1 VGTEQAVHQ
10 LQTVRRGQT
19 APPLLSD
26 TGTAGGPHPAL
37 GLSGAVAD
45 YGEALRLDPGRA
57 DVCKKCGKVRLELG
71 DAGGASADF
80 DAAVRI
86 DPQDA
91 AALRGRSAARL
102 LLGDVA
108 GAEQDAA
115 AALAL
120 RPRVEAHAQCSAVRH
135 CDRDFAGA
143 VAHYSRAIEANPRVY
158 WPYLMRG
165 NAHYHLGALGQTYTD
180 YRRAF
185 HLDPQLAASHLV
197 KIVLREVRADPAA
210 ALAACDEHLQQ
221 HPEDFLTCGRRG
233 VILLLLGRDAEAQAD
248 LEAFRRRSPHD
259 TEWLEGVIDAVLR
272 RRQNP
277 PRERRTAA
285 AQGDRDAGLDEVFS
299 QVAAGV
305 LQL

>member
-1 VGTEQAVHQ
+1 MAISDNAQ
-10 LQTVRRGQT
+10 LYYLRGN
-19 APPLLSD
+19 ARLERGD
-26 TGTAGGPHPAL
+26 GA
-37 GLSGAVAD
+37 GAVAD
-45 YGEALRLDPGRA
+45 FGEALRLDPGRA
-57 DVCKKCGKVRLELG
+57 DVRQKRGKVRLDLG
-71 DAGGASADF
+71 DAAGAAADF

-86 DPQDA
+86 DPEDA

-102 LLGDVA
+102 LLGDLA

-120 RPRVEAHAQCSAVRH
+120 RPCVEAHAQCGAVRQ
-135 CDRDFAGA
+135 CGRDFAGA
-143 VAHYSRAIEANPRVY
+143 VAHYSRAVEANPRLY

-165 NAHYHLGALGQTYTD
+165 NAYYHLGALGQTHAD

-185 HLDPQLAASHLV
+185 HLDARLAAGHLV

-210 ALAACDEHLQQ
+210 ALAACEEHLRR
-221 HPEDFLTCGRRG
+221 HPDDFLTCGRRG

-248 LEAFRRRSPHD
+248 LEAFRRRSPLD
-259 TEWLEGVIDAVLR
+259 AEWLALVIDCVLR
-272 RRQNP
+272 RRPNT
-277 PRERRTAA
+277 PREQPMAP
-285 AQGDRDAGLDEVFS
+285 AQDDRESCLDAVFT